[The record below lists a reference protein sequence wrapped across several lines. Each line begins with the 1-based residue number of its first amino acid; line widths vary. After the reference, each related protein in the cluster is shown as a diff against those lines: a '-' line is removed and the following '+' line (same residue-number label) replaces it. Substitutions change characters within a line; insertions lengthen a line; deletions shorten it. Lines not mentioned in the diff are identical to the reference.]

1 NLEANEGA
9 TNTRMACF
17 EILKKMLV
25 NTQQLLE
32 DGREA
37 TNVSRGIAS
46 LKLLKLMAP
55 YSEESRQTKQLMDTA
70 KLLNKCIHSYKIKV
84 MDESCSVFGLEE
96 DIHKLVLK
104 LTDTNNNDNALII
117 SIVGMRGIGKTT
129 LAKIIYNH
137 RYIINRFEERVL
149 VSMRKE
155 YYSDHNLLLKGVANQ
170 IMGTNEESSESQ
182 YWIEKIRNFLRVK
195 RCLIVL
201 DDLSSVEASDYLL
214 KEVFE
219 CREMSKKGSKIVF
232 TTRSKDVAVL
242 STSIHNLRLRTKEE
256 SWELFT
262 QMIQCP
268 ADPEVKSLAEKV
280 VARTGGL
287 PLAILRLGYLL
298 SGKKVS
304 CDVLSRVLVR
314 VSQGDQNK
322 APWIEIRDVNK
333 SQYLRGQPS
342 TDFDKCLSYF
352 ELFPWDFEIPVRRL
366 VALWVAEGLV
376 GETIHDER
384 AYEFVYELI
393 DRNMIQI
400 VKKKNNGKVKTCRF
414 PSILREV
421 WLQNRRQDK
430 NSLSWSL
437 YTSFDRQVAYHFDD
451 KEASHDGGTHG
462 LDSETVSKHDGYPF
476 SIVVFDNRQGSYPG
490 KDIRSFLIKGI
501 QSGRFQ
507 GLVVLDLE
515 GVCGP
520 NLSRA
525 LKKLKKL
532 KYLGLRRTEIKTLPS
547 SISQLVHLETLD
559 LKHTHLEKVPSSIW
573 KLKKLQR
580 LYLDRS
586 CRLHFKGI
594 FMPNLQILSAFLD
607 HGQGKNIALMNELHK
622 LSNLRKLRLTLIQWT
637 EPQQQQLATCLGKLT
652 HLISLSLKSV
662 DENMSPQELVLGN
675 CLKEL
680 TNLSK
685 LYLSGKLIKLN
696 SNVTELPK
704 SLVEVTLAKS
714 KLSGPESLVL
724 MRKLAKLPLLNLL
737 HFRSNVCCV
746 PKMVFPKKGFPQ
758 LLVMKLW
765 DLDQLVELKVEE
777 DTMQKLRELE
787 IRCGKL
793 EKTIGLT
800 HLKNLQELKLTDIG
814 EELGNESEDDSSTR
828 QIFTVTSF
836 WAPFLL
842 LHLGGP
848 DTITA
853 YSLEDNELWWRNFV
867 TLGGQLV
874 AVLYIFL
881 NAWSNNILN
890 LLSIPILIAGL
901 IKFGERIWA
910 LRCASSECFRKSM
923 FPSAEAGP
931 SYARHMDEYLSKKD
945 EGFKVSIETTFEVP
959 TIGHTHHHHLRT
971 VIRPNSIVPNAHNLQ
986 HAHKFFTM
994 FKPLFAD
1001 LILSIHDIVHSQSFF
1016 QETSC
1021 DEVFRVIEIELGF
1034 MYDLFYTKALKFNS
1048 GLGCFTCLVTCGC
1061 VVSVSV
1067 FFLYIDKR
1075 HYYTV
1080 DIVITYI
1087 LLIGAIVLEIY
1098 AVVLKLCSDWT
1109 MLWLS
1114 KLSSGAVVTYLYQAI
1129 SFISSSTKQSKRWS
1143 NKVGQHN
1150 LISFCL
1156 KKSADKYWF
1165 SSYYDKLMFKYWY
1178 DRPSIAKNNKLKE
1191 LIFEQLL
1198 TKSKRDSAD
1207 CKELCDQRGEWVLKN
1222 EKCDNIFGWS
1232 VKGEFDK
1239 SILLWH
1245 IATDLCYD
1253 EDSESLDGDSRGECL
1268 LGELSKLMS
1277 EYMLYILDLRPFM
1290 LPNGIGQ
1297 IRFQDTCA
1305 EATEFFK
1312 ERRSIANEGRARGG
1326 LLRVSTEISPSKVKR
1341 GRSNTVLFEAC
1352 RLAKELQK
1360 WESAEKKWSL
1370 INNVWVEILC
1380 YAANQ
1385 CQGNHHAQQLR
1396 RGGELLTHVWLLM
1409 AHLGITKHF
1418 QIADDHEKGVKMS
1431 FY

>member
-1 NLEANEGA
+1 MVLISSEESRRRLCPHDQALSTQQRGIKVLVDDIQSQLRMVNERSQISKGLREGLCDEFGSVWSKLSNLEANEGA

-32 DGREA
+32 DDREA
-37 TNVSRGIAS
+37 TNESRGIAS

-70 KLLNKCIHSYKIKV
+70 KLLNKCIHSYRIKV

-170 IMGTNEESSESQ
+170 IMGTNEESSEKKWQ
-182 YWIEKIRNFLRVK
+182 KK
-195 RCLIVL
+195 
-201 DDLSSVEASDYLL
+201 EARL
-214 KEVFE
+214 
-219 CREMSKKGSKIVF
+219 CF

-242 STSIHNLRLRTKEE
+242 SSTSIHNLRLRTKEE

-268 ADPEVKSLAEKV
+268 ADLEVK
-280 VARTGGL
+280 
-287 PLAILRLGYLL
+287 
-298 SGKKVS
+298 KKVS

-384 AYEFVYELI
+384 PTNL
-393 DRNMIQI
+393 
-400 VKKKNNGKVKTCRF
+400 
-414 PSILREV
+414 
-421 WLQNRRQDK
+421 RQDK

-532 KYLGLRRTEIKTLPS
+532 KYLGLRRTELKTLPS

-573 KLKKLQR
+573 KLKKLQH
-580 LYLDRS
+580 LICL
-586 CRLHFKGI
+586 
-594 FMPNLQILSAFLD
+594 LD

-746 PKMVFPKKGFPQ
+746 PKWPSLKRGFP
-758 LLVMKLW
+758 
-765 DLDQLVELKVEE
+765 
-777 DTMQKLRELE
+777 
-787 IRCGKL
+787 
-793 EKTIGLT
+793 
-800 HLKNLQELKLTDIG
+800 
-814 EELGNESEDDSSTR
+814 
-828 QIFTVTSF
+828 SF
-836 WAPFLL
+836 WL
-842 LHLGGP
+842 
-848 DTITA
+848 
-853 YSLEDNELWWRNFV
+853 
-867 TLGGQLV
+867 
-874 AVLYIFL
+874 
-881 NAWSNNILN
+881 
-890 LLSIPILIAGL
+890 
-901 IKFGERIWA
+901 
-910 LRCASSECFRKSM
+910 
-923 FPSAEAGP
+923 
-931 SYARHMDEYLSKKD
+931 
-945 EGFKVSIETTFEVP
+945 
-959 TIGHTHHHHLRT
+959 
-971 VIRPNSIVPNAHNLQ
+971 
-986 HAHKFFTM
+986 
-994 FKPLFAD
+994 
-1001 LILSIHDIVHSQSFF
+1001 
-1016 QETSC
+1016 
-1021 DEVFRVIEIELGF
+1021 
-1034 MYDLFYTKALKFNS
+1034 
-1048 GLGCFTCLVTCGC
+1048 
-1061 VVSVSV
+1061 
-1067 FFLYIDKR
+1067 
-1075 HYYTV
+1075 
-1080 DIVITYI
+1080 
-1087 LLIGAIVLEIY
+1087 
-1098 AVVLKLCSDWT
+1098 
-1109 MLWLS
+1109 
-1114 KLSSGAVVTYLYQAI
+1114 
-1129 SFISSSTKQSKRWS
+1129 
-1143 NKVGQHN
+1143 
-1150 LISFCL
+1150 
-1156 KKSADKYWF
+1156 
-1165 SSYYDKLMFKYWY
+1165 
-1178 DRPSIAKNNKLKE
+1178 
-1191 LIFEQLL
+1191 
-1198 TKSKRDSAD
+1198 
-1207 CKELCDQRGEWVLKN
+1207 
-1222 EKCDNIFGWS
+1222 
-1232 VKGEFDK
+1232 
-1239 SILLWH
+1239 
-1245 IATDLCYD
+1245 
-1253 EDSESLDGDSRGECL
+1253 
-1268 LGELSKLMS
+1268 
-1277 EYMLYILDLRPFM
+1277 
-1290 LPNGIGQ
+1290 
-1297 IRFQDTCA
+1297 
-1305 EATEFFK
+1305 
-1312 ERRSIANEGRARGG
+1312 
-1326 LLRVSTEISPSKVKR
+1326 
-1341 GRSNTVLFEAC
+1341 
-1352 RLAKELQK
+1352 
-1360 WESAEKKWSL
+1360 
-1370 INNVWVEILC
+1370 
-1380 YAANQ
+1380 
-1385 CQGNHHAQQLR
+1385 
-1396 RGGELLTHVWLLM
+1396 
-1409 AHLGITKHF
+1409 
-1418 QIADDHEKGVKMS
+1418 
-1431 FY
+1431 